1 MDIRWDWINDH
12 WDDIGRA
19 TAEHLLLVGLAVG
32 LATLIA
38 VPLAVLVRRS
48 RLARAIATGGA
59 TVFYTIPSLAL
70 FAIMVAIIGIGR
82 MPAVIALAGYG
93 VGIILRNTLTG
104 LREVPTASLEAARG
118 MGLTPR
124 QILGRVELP
133 LAVPAIL
140 AGLRL
145 ATLETVAIG
154 TIAVF
159 VAAGGLGSL
168 IYTNGIQR
176 DLFLTPIAVGSV
188 IAVALALALDRLWVL
203 AQRLATPW
211 ARARATR

>member
-1 MDIRWDWINDH
+1 
-12 WDDIGRA
+12 
-19 TAEHLLLVGLAVG
+19 
-32 LATLIA
+32 
-38 VPLAVLVRRS
+38 
-48 RLARAIATGGA
+48 
-59 TVFYTIPSLAL
+59 
-70 FAIMVAIIGIGR
+70 
-82 MPAVIALAGYG
+82 
-93 VGIILRNTLTG
+93 
-104 LREVPTASLEAARG
+104 

-211 ARARATR
+211 ARARGAR